1 MRLLVVL
8 PVAVR
13 RLKAARPLPRRIAS
27 VQRMAPLAV
36 SRFALHV
43 AGDLLSAADLL
54 GSTWRLLRRA
64 WSKRLCARCAP
75 APPPRPVASVS
86 CMGSGDRA
94 LAVPPFLTSLQMR
107 NADHDVPVPTGPLF
121 APCRPATTRDA
132 KHTHAD
138 PPRHAGAG
146 GAARARGPPPAG
158 PIGVTRPP
166 SPLRLI
172 TRPPSRLAM
181 GRRKAVGAA
190 IFALSVA
197 GFVVYAYLLMLSEW
211 SPIVLQL
218 SVMMIVGGIL
228 GVVSWIGY
236 TMATTRPS
244 SASVYFDPAAA
255 FSPPG
260 RQGGARDG
268 DEGEGGGKDSGGA
281 APAAAGRPAGDRP
294 SASPSGSAPPPDP
307 CRPATLR

>member
-1 MRLLVVL
+1 
-8 PVAVR
+8 
-13 RLKAARPLPRRIAS
+13 
-27 VQRMAPLAV
+27 
-36 SRFALHV
+36 
-43 AGDLLSAADLL
+43 
-54 GSTWRLLRRA
+54 
-64 WSKRLCARCAP
+64 
-75 APPPRPVASVS
+75 
-86 CMGSGDRA
+86 
-94 LAVPPFLTSLQMR
+94 
-107 NADHDVPVPTGPLF
+107 
-121 APCRPATTRDA
+121 
-132 KHTHAD
+132 
-138 PPRHAGAG
+138 
-146 GAARARGPPPAG
+146 
-158 PIGVTRPP
+158 
-166 SPLRLI
+166 
-172 TRPPSRLAM
+172 M

-307 CRPATLR
+307 